1 MPTYDFRNTDT
12 DEEFEETMG
21 ISAKEDY
28 LKENPHIIQIFTKMP
43 ASVRGSDKWNP
54 GNNKD
59 EGWKENMAR
68 IAEAHP
74 NSALAEKV
82 GGRKTKQAKVSEI
95 ARKHN
100 AFNKDYKMDFD
111 AKGINE
117 KT

>member
-12 DEEFEETMG
+12 GEEFEETMG
-21 ISAKEDY
+21 ISAKEEY

-43 ASVRGSDKWNP
+43 SSVRGSDKWNP

>member
-1 MPTYDFRNTDT
+1 MPTYDFRNKETG
-12 DEEFEETMG
+12 EVFEEMMG
-21 ISAKEDY
+21 ISAKEEY
-28 LKENPHIIQIFTKMP
+28 LKDNPHIEQVFTKFP
-43 ASVRGSDKWNP
+43 ATTRGTDKWNP

-82 GGRKTKQAKVSEI
+82 GGRNTKQAKVAEI
-95 ARKHN
+95 SRKRQ
-100 AFNKDYKMDFD
+100 AFKKDYKMDFD